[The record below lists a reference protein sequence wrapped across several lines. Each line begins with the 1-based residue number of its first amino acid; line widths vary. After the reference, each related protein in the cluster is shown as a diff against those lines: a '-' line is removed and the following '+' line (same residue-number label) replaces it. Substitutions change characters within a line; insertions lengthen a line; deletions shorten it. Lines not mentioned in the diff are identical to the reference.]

1 MANCAYYDE
10 SEIEKDF
17 PLEKCG
23 TCQHNKQDSEDGLYT
38 CQLMIDSVNRLVKKG
53 EN

>member
-10 SEIEKDF
+10 SEIEKYF
-17 PLEKCG
+17 PLERCG

-38 CQLMIDSVNRLVKKG
+38 CQLMIASVNRLVKKG